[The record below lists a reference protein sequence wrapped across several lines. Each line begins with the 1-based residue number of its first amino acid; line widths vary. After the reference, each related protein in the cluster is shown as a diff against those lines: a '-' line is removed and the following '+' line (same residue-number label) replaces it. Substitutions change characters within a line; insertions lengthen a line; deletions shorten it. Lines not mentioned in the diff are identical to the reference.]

1 MSNTYKDLT
10 YSALMA
16 KAGKAGFTAKMR
28 QPRSYTR
35 FEVIDFCPLA
45 CRASLVGSVG
55 TLLKR
60 GALDES
66 KNGGTLQGIQF
77 IDIPFGRKG
86 AKAKSKLFDL
96 LKRDIDEYLIDAV
109 EGYEKW
115 GIHSDWVDR
124 QLRMGITKPEKK
136 ITLYLKGLGEST
148 ITAPRIATT
157 VCVAEYLYTKD
168 GSEQGD
174 VDEYLR
180 SLPEGLAARLKP
192 HSRDKY
198 CDYCI
203 GSRLHSNNVRMQ
215 DGADQLE
222 ELSELGIVP
231 VVPVRW

>member
-1 MSNTYKDLT
+1 MSNTYKDLS

-16 KAGKAGFTAKMR
+16 KAGKAGFTAKR
-28 QPRSYTR
+28 SQPRSYTR

-55 TLLKR
+55 ALLKA

-86 AKAKSKLFDL
+86 IESKSKLSDL

-124 QLRMGITKPEKK
+124 QLRMGIIKPEKK

-157 VCVAEYLYTKD
+157 VCVAEYLYTKG

-174 VDEYLR
+174 VNEYLR
-180 SLPEGLAARLKP
+180 SLPEGLASRLKP

-215 DGADQLE
+215 DSADQLE

>member
-1 MSNTYKDLT
+1 MSNTYKDLS

-55 TLLKR
+55 TLLKE

-86 AKAKSKLFDL
+86 AEAKSKLFDL

-124 QLRMGITKPEKK
+124 QLHMGIAKPEKK
-136 ITLYLKGLGEST
+136 ITLYLKGFGEST
-148 ITAPRIATT
+148 ITAPWIATT